1 MASYLGKIS
10 AIVSAN
16 TAGYVRSLNDAA
28 AQTRSFAQIVQRD
41 IARASKEADKS
52 FNAILTPLQRLQRS
66 LEAATSQRNVLA
78 FKGIEGTIQNVEQ
91 LRQKINEIKDLRLA
105 VDATGLGSIDR
116 LRDNLK
122 SLSNEDIQAAV
133 RVTGSED
140 VDQLQRRL
148 NRIDDRTINLL
159 IKAAGASSLDDLS
172 ERISDLS
179 QTELRATVQIIN
191 ENAIA
196 NARRQFEQLAS
207 SSREISGPLSAATAQ
222 LDKLA
227 LGVQAS
233 LLPGFSQVQQAALNL
248 ENDIRSGAD
257 VSEERYERVRSAVE
271 RAASSI
277 QAVGGVDFGDPATLK
292 RFVDQ
297 VSGSINPLQAAA
309 EAAKRFAA
317 EARALPLRDQI
328 AFTITG
334 EVQNFDQARSQLSS
348 LISQVGELEAS
359 QRLAFDFDLGTL
371 TRIVSD
377 QDLDDLPTIQALIS
391 RINDSLGERRE
402 LNIQADQAQQQ
413 IERVAQTVS
422 KLRQDAAFVITGKAQ
437 NIDQIQSELNRIL
450 GTVSELSDSQR
461 SALDFR
467 VQAVIDAIGT
477 EDIDQARAALERLK
491 TDASTGVQVNL
502 DAEQA
507 KQQAT
512 ELASRLNGIRD
523 TVEFTIT
530 GRVQNFDQARQEL
543 SSILAEV
550 AKLDEAGRTAI
561 SPRVQALGELVASE
575 ELSKLASA
583 GQLARELKEELASTA
598 SFVPREPLS
607 LGPGLED
614 SSRYVEQL
622 KSSLTGLESQLE
634 TLPKPIR
641 AQFLPELD
649 RLRTAFARA
658 ASDPARFGDEVEK
671 ASADVQK
678 LSAQVQRIG
687 AAQGLKSFA
696 DGLDDSALRGAIG
709 NLQALEQILNRVG
722 ATAGSEAAAQFDRM
736 RAAIQRATDEGTIGS
751 EAFQNELRQIA
762 QEAANAAAAT
772 GKIRTGAAFR
782 EIQRGGDIAR
792 GGFDKLSLGLQQAA
806 FAIDDFFSATGDISQ
821 KIRAVQNNV
830 TQLAFVVGE
839 TKGLFIGLGVAIAA
853 QATVALIKWL
863 NAGVEAKDRTEA
875 LNQALARQK
884 SLVEELKTAFESLTD
899 SLTRGIF
906 SDQLEEAI
914 ALGRELDGIRKK
926 AEELRKEQAAALDP
940 AVNQER
946 ALQTSL
952 QKRLD
957 EETDVGQRIALERQI
972 AASRRRENSA
982 ADAAVNRQVDADE
995 VGKSLLE
1002 GIDRQ
1007 FSGRELDEGG
1017 RPETRVSFL
1026 PVPGFDFRDFTADF
1040 SEQSEAARR
1049 RFEGELN
1056 QAGGNPLELARIL
1069 ESRLEELASR
1079 SRELDQSAT
1088 PRQAEREAINEQIV
1102 EIERN
1107 LQDLEAPVRAAILD
1121 LGLELLEGSAG
1132 IRDSLGR
1139 SREIIDSSLGGFGP
1153 LAREQDKLTQE
1164 YKRIQDQLR
1173 SGLDGSGKQLTQ
1185 EGIKERE
1192 RELEALRENAS
1203 GLESAAR
1210 STEAFAE
1217 ALDRVASN
1225 LADTVLGEARSAEE
1239 QARRERNR
1247 RQAELDSL
1255 PADATPAERQR
1266 AERDLFNAQI
1276 NDIEAGFQADQIENE
1291 RRRIRADRRRAEEQF
1306 QRDARAGNLGAD
1318 LQRDIAERDRLQRR
1332 VDSGEATADER
1343 NSLDRLEASIARLFE
1358 TSVPGRDL
1366 ARRSDELD
1374 QQQQRNDITRDRRR
1388 AEEEQRRQSV
1398 DRGQELLKTP
1408 QQQAA
1413 EQGLSQFDDAVNA
1426 SLSNVAAELQQIA
1439 PNLPELADGILSL
1452 EELGGLFSRFPQLKA
1467 TLEGE
1472 FLENLQ
1478 TARDNIA
1485 GNVSEQI
1492 AQFDEER
1499 SKVSRQAIQAQD
1511 VNTQQGRA
1519 ELNRMLRGDDANRDK
1534 PILQGLEKQLTVLNL
1549 INERIEDV
1557 TTVIGTAGP

>member
-105 VDATGLGSIDR
+105 VDATGAGSIDR
-116 LRDNLK
+116 LRNNLK

-207 SSREISGPLSAATAQ
+207 TSREISGPLSAATAQ

-277 QAVGGVDFGDPATLK
+277 QAVSGVDFGDPATLK

-334 EVQNFDQARSQLSS
+334 
-348 LISQVGELEAS
+348 
-359 QRLAFDFDLGTL
+359 
-371 TRIVSD
+371 
-377 QDLDDLPTIQALIS
+377 
-391 RINDSLGERRE
+391 
-402 LNIQADQAQQQ
+402 
-413 IERVAQTVS
+413 
-422 KLRQDAAFVITGKAQ
+422 
-437 NIDQIQSELNRIL
+437 
-450 GTVSELSDSQR
+450 
-461 SALDFR
+461 
-467 VQAVIDAIGT
+467 
-477 EDIDQARAALERLK
+477 
-491 TDASTGVQVNL
+491 
-502 DAEQA
+502 
-507 KQQAT
+507 
-512 ELASRLNGIRD
+512 
-523 TVEFTIT
+523 
-530 GRVQNFDQARQEL
+530 RVQNFDQARQEL

-561 SPRVQALGELVASE
+561 APRVQALGELVASE

-736 RAAIQRATDEGTIGS
+736 RAAIQRATADGTIGS
-751 EAFQNELRQIA
+751 EAFQNELRQIS
-762 QEAANAAAAT
+762 QEAAKAAAAT
-772 GKIRTGAAFR
+772 GKIKVGAAFR
-782 EIQRGGDIAR
+782 EIKRGGDIAR

-926 AEELRKEQAAALDP
+926 AEELRREQAAALDP

-946 ALQTSL
+946 ALQASL
-952 QKRLD
+952 QDRLD
-957 EETDVGQRIALERQI
+957 RETDAGQRIALERQI
-972 AASRRRENSA
+972 TASRRRENSA

-1002 GIDRQ
+1002 GISRQ
-1007 FSGRELDEGG
+1007 FSGRESDE
-1017 RPETRVSFL
+1017 TVRVSFL
-1026 PVPGFDFRDFTADF
+1026 PVPGVDFRDFAEDGRRADF
-1040 SEQSEAARR
+1040 SQQSEAERR

-1088 PRQAEREAINEQIV
+1088 PRQAERKAINEQIV

-1107 LQDLEAPVRAAILD
+1107 LQDLEAPIRAAILD
-1121 LGLELLEGSAG
+1121 LGLELLEGSTG

-1153 LAREQDKLTQE
+1153 LAREQDKLAQE
-1164 YKRIQDQLR
+1164 YKRIQDELR
-1173 SGLDGSGKQLTQ
+1173 RGLDGSGEQLTQ
-1185 EGIKERE
+1185 EGIKERK
-1192 RELEALRENAS
+1192 RELEALRENVS

-1210 STEAFAE
+1210 STKAFAE

-1239 QARRERNR
+1239 QARREENR

-1255 PADATPAERQR
+1255 PADATPAERAQ
-1266 AERDLFNAQI
+1266 ADLALFNAQVS
-1276 NDIEAGFQADQIENE
+1276 NFEAGLQADQIEDE
-1291 RRRIRADRRRAEEQF
+1291 RRRIRADRRRAEEKF
-1306 QRDARAGNLGAD
+1306 QRDARAGNLGPD
-1318 LQRDIAERDRLQRR
+1318 LQRDIAERDGLRAK

-1343 NSLDRLEASIARLFE
+1343 NRLDRLEASIARSFE
-1358 TSVPGRDL
+1358 TSAPGRDL
-1366 ARRSDELD
+1366 TRRSDELD
-1374 QQQQRNDITRDRRR
+1374 QQQQRNNITRDRRR
-1388 AEEEQRRQSV
+1388 AELEEFQQTLDRRRQSI

-1478 TARDNIA
+1478 TARDNIS
-1485 GNVSEQI
+1485 GNVAEQV

-1534 PILQGLEKQLTVLNL
+1534 PILQGLEKQLQVLNA
-1549 INERIEDV
+1549 IDQRILDV